1 MDKWEYRTFIF
12 VYAKG
17 LRMREIAEDGSLSAP
32 AAPERASGLPVP
44 STLNKI
50 GEEGWE
56 LATSAI
62 SGSYLIFKR
71 RKP

>member
-1 MDKWEYRTFIF
+1 MDKWEYRTFLF